1 MHALLSIKPEYAE
14 KILKG
19 EKLFEFR
26 KLPSRKRFLR
36 FLSMQLHLFVVSSEN
51 LKLEESSK
59 IHLKKYGNVQK
70 GMPELQ
76 KTFSSNISKE
86 EIRPWQFKYSLI
98 NGMTS
103 KLILM
108 KNGIISSHHNLFVIA
123 ILLILP
129 HPL

>member
-26 KLPSRKRFLR
+26 KVAFA
-36 FLSMQLHLFVVSSEN
+36 QEV
-51 LKLEESSK
+51 SK
-59 IHLKKYGNVQK
+59 IFIYATSPVCRIVGEFEVGGIIKDSPK
-70 GMPELQ
+70 E
-76 KTFSSNISKE
+76 TFSSNISKE

-108 KNGIISSHHNLFVIA
+108 KNGIISSHHNLFVIG